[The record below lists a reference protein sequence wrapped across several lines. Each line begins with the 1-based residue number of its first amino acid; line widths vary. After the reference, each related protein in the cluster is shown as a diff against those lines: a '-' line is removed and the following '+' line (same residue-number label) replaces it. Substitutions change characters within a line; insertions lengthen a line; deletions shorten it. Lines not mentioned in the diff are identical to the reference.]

1 MLQRQSAWPRTIRC
15 ARVPLVKTRT
25 PRERAEGGQIVVV
38 LDLRRVLLP
47 PEQAAGDVVHEGVA
61 EGGPVAAREGDAVG
75 VEAARRAAEFRAV
88 VAGLEDGDALLEA
101 RREDGELLAEA
112 RRRRRLAV
120 GPREHGQVAPLPGP
134 RLERGDELLEARH
147 QGVARAL
154 REHEGLGR
162 VVHVLAR
169 QPEVDELLAHGRQA
183 QRVPALLE
191 VVLDR
196 LDVVVRRPLDGLAPR
211 GVGGPELGRD
221 AAPLGQ
227 VAAGEDAL
235 ERRHGAAQRHEVLDL
250 DAHAV
255 LDQSGLAEIGAHGR
269 HAGRVAPVQRGQRIE
284 LEFLGHR
291 AALGGRRG
299 AKETAALRR
308 GHTRGFVCA

>member
-1 MLQRQSAWPRTIRC
+1 M
-15 ARVPLVKTRT
+15 
-25 PRERAEGGQIVVV
+25 
-38 LDLRRVLLP
+38 LLP

-88 VAGLEDGDALLEA
+88 VAGFEDGDALLEA

-169 QPEVDELLAHGRQA
+169 QAEVDELLAHGRQA

-227 VAAGEDAL
+227 VAAGEDVL
-235 ERRHGAAQRHEVLDL
+235 QRRHGAAQRHEVLDL

-255 LDQSGLAEIGAHGR
+255 LDQRGLAEIGAHGR

-291 AALGGRRG
+291 AALGGCCRG
-299 AKETAALRR
+299 AKETALPTTARAVLVWTITDRSLLIRRAGGVLLRQ
-308 GHTRGFVCA
+308 